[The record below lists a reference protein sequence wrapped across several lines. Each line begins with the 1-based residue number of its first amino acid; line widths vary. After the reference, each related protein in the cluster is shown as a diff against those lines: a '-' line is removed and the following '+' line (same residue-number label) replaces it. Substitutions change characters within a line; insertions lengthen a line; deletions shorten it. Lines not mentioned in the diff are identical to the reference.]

1 MTTGARGDR
10 GSCDRG
16 YTEVRLSLED
26 NRSNVDTEGSSRGFD
41 LRLRQEIDWVVGEL
55 PGSSHVVVSG
65 AVGGVKGAM
74 NVRREL

>member
-26 NRSNVDTEGSSRGFD
+26 NRSNVDEEGSSRGFD
-41 LRLRQEIDWVVGEL
+41 LRLATKRSIGLCEMLGEF

-65 AVGGVKGAM
+65 AGGGQ
-74 NVRREL
+74 